1 LNSLS
6 DNSLMLK
13 VKAGDLDKMALL
25 FERYHR
31 VLFGFLY
38 HSTNHRATSE
48 DLVQTVFYRMLKYRH
63 TFTGE
68 GEFRTWMYH
77 LARNVLNDEFKKTNR
92 LFYQENYIEIS
103 DKSYSESDLENRL
116 EQIEVNE
123 VLQKS
128 LSKLSNEHREV
139 LVLSRFQ
146 DLSYQEIG
154 EILNISEANVKVR
167 VHRAIKELRHIY
179 LKEMV

>member
-1 LNSLS
+1 
-6 DNSLMLK
+6 MLK
-13 VKAGDLDKMALL
+13 VKAGDLDKMGLL

-31 VLFGFLY
+31 ALFGFLY
-38 HSTNHRATSE
+38 HSTSHRSTSE

-63 TFTGE
+63 TFSGE

-77 LARNVLNDEFKKTNR
+77 LARNVLNDEYKKTNR

-103 DKSYSESDLENRL
+103 DKSYSESDLEAHL
-116 EQIEVNE
+116 EQIEANE
-123 VLQKS
+123 ILEKS
-128 LSKLSNEHREV
+128 LSKLSNEYREV

-167 VHRAIKELRHIY
+167 VHRAIKELRNIY